1 MLKRTFDLFCS
12 LVGLVFLSPFFL
24 VVALLIKRDS
34 PGPVFFRQE
43 RVGRGGKHFRIH
55 KFRTMRVNAE
65 DEGLRITTGK
75 DSRITSIGAFLRK
88 YKIDEL
94 PQLLDVVAGNMS
106 LVGPRPEVPEYVAYY
121 PPGVRVKVLSIRP
134 GITDPASIAFRDEN
148 EILDR
153 TNNPQKVYIEEILP
167 VKLKYYIDY
176 VDNASFLFDLKII
189 FKTLRAII
197 A

>member
-1 MLKRTFDLFCS
+1 MLKRAFDILAS
-12 LVGLVFLSPFFL
+12 LCGLLILWPVFLIIA
-24 VVALLIKRDS
+24 VLIKLDS
-34 PGPVFFRQE
+34 TGPVFFRQE
-43 RVGRGGKHFRIH
+43 RVGRNGKIFKIH
-55 KFRTMRVNAE
+55 KFRTMKADAE
-65 DEGLRITTGK
+65 KEGLQITAGADKRITGVG
-75 DSRITSIGAFLRK
+75 SFLRK

-94 PQLLDVVAGNMS
+94 PQLMDVVAGDMS